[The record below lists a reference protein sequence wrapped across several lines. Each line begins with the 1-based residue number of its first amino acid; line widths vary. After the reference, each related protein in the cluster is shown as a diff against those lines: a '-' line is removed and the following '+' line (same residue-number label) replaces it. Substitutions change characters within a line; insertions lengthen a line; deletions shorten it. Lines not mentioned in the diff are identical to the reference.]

1 MVGPG
6 VPRVQMCGL
15 ADDCP
20 GQHVQDVRGEGL
32 VEVPGWVVARRMAT
46 EVREGKVIPRTQV
59 LVFIE

>member
-20 GQHVQDVRGEGL
+20 GQHVQDVRDEGL
-32 VEVPGWVVARRMAT
+32 VEVPGWVGG
-46 EVREGKVIPRTQV
+46 EEDGYGGEGGKGDS
-59 LVFIE
+59 